1 MTDNDL
7 EAAERACRSLAA
19 RYRQTADR
27 RSDPDNRN
35 GALESAVNF
44 ERLADKM
51 KQLRKDTWAGGASCM
66 WLGAVLLVAVL
77 PPV

>member
-7 EAAERACRSLAA
+7 ETAERACRSLAA
-19 RYRQTADR
+19 RYRQNADR
-27 RSDPDNRN
+27 RSDAGNRN
-35 GALESAVNF
+35 GALESAANF

-51 KQLRKDTWAGGASCM
+51 KRLRDDTWASGAACAL
-66 WLGAVLLVAVL
+66 LGAVLLVAVF